1 MKKNEYKNSFI
12 FILLLMT
19 IFFNWVLP
27 KAGTKISGIPLTIGI
42 LLFAVLILFWIIKMI
57 NKKIYFPKTAWYILL
72 SQLYFTIRVVILLGT
87 GVQLTEIVTYAI
99 PLIVFPFIFFIIINE
114 VNDKERYKRIMNIL
128 VYGFLLLC
136 IYSIIQS
143 IFGIAKTDIPGLT
156 VNLTDYKTLG
166 ENWFLQ
172 KSNGIT
178 EENAKIV
185 ATYQNGN
192 VLGVNLLIFFPIIYE
207 YILDKN
213 NNKFISLATIAL
225 FVIVELLTLSRSCW
239 VGVVAFIFFRIVC
252 KDNKKIK
259 DLLYKFFIII
269 VGIAVLLFILVK
281 FPSIANRLLNIDM
294 ETFLQA
300 SGRTEGAI
308 EFLNSTIQD
317 GNILIN
323 ILIGPF
329 GLIEN
334 KGLAYEMTQLA
345 IYKVSGIIGLI
356 LWSIP
361 IFMIYKSLKHNNNIQ
376 YSYKIAILLWF
387 LVAMIEGAYWTP
399 PTAINL
405 FIMLGLALVNEKISK
420 KEDFEK

>member
-1 MKKNEYKNSFI
+1 MKTNEYKKSFI
-12 FILLLMT
+12 FILLMMT
-19 IFFNWVLP
+19 VFFNWVLP
-27 KAGTKISGIPLTIGI
+27 KAGTKISGIPLSIGI
-42 LLFAVLILFWIIKMI
+42 LLFVSLTLFWIIKMI
-57 NKKIYFPKTAWYILL
+57 NKKIYFPKVAWCVLL
-72 SQLYFTIRVVILLGT
+72 SQLYFVIRIIILYGS
-87 GVQLTEIVTYAI
+87 GIQFTEIVTYAI
-99 PLIVFPFIFFIIINE
+99 PLIVFPFIFFVIINE
-114 VNDKERYKRIMNIL
+114 VDNKEKYKRIMDIL
-128 VYGFLLLC
+128 VYGFFILC

-156 VNLTDYKTLG
+156 INLTDYQTLG

-192 VLGVNLLIFFPIIYE
+192 VLGVNLLIFFPVIYE
-207 YILDKN
+207 YILNK
-213 NNKFISLATIAL
+213 NNKFISLLSMTL

-239 VGVVAFIFFRIVC
+239 VGVAIFIFLRIVC
-252 KDNKKIK
+252 KDNKRIK
-259 DLLYKFFIII
+259 DLLYKFFILI
-269 VGIAVLLFILVK
+269 VGIVIFLFILVK
-281 FPSIANRLLNIDM
+281 FPSITNRLLNIDI

-308 EFLNSTIQD
+308 EFLNSAIQD

-345 IYKVSGIIGLI
+345 IYKVGGIIGLI
-356 LWSIP
+356 LWCIP
-361 IFMIYKSLKHNNNIQ
+361 ILMIYKLLKSSNYIQ
-376 YSYKIAILLWF
+376 YSYKIAILVWF
-387 LVAMIEGAYWTP
+387 LVAIIEGAYWTP

-405 FIMLGLALVNEKISK
+405 FTMLGLALASKKISE